1 MLDLNMS
8 EYKTISDEIIKE
20 SRALVNRNG
29 TLLRKLLKLPPD
41 RRPPLPA
48 LLILVKNIYTARTI
62 FSLLEKFRQE
72 ESLVL
77 MRFFLERL
85 AIAFK
90 VAEEGIPVEK
100 VKNVDSKKSIK
111 DLKKHFVD
119 SGKWYG
125 ELSKI
130 VHFDWGLF
138 LGLHMKIENK
148 KLNFRIY
155 ESDYKL
161 LALQCMWLFFLVEIS
176 LAVVEFLAKDFVKGI
191 NSWEHTNN
199 HSWKYKSYFKS
210 QLLTAKWYLKLGK
223 EEVDLT

>member
-1 MLDLNMS
+1 MS
-8 EYKTISDEIIKE
+8 EYKQISDEIIRE
-20 SRALVNRNG
+20 SRALVNRNR

-48 LLILVKNIYTARTI
+48 VLILIKNIYTARTI
-62 FSLLEKFRQE
+62 FSLLKQFRQE
-72 ESLVL
+72 ESFVL
-77 MRFFLERL
+77 MRFYLERL

-90 VAEEGIPVEK
+90 VAKENIPLEK
-100 VKNVDSKKSIK
+100 VKDIDSKKSIN

-138 LGLHMKIENK
+138 LGFHVKIENK
-148 KLNFRIY
+148 KLNFDIY
-155 ESDYKL
+155 EPDYEL
-161 LALQCMWLFFLVEIS
+161 LALQCLWLFFLVEIS

-191 NSWEHTNN
+191 TSWERTNN
-199 HSWKYKSYFKS
+199 NSWKYKSYFNS
-210 QLLTAKWYLKLGK
+210 QLLAAKWYLRLEK
-223 EEVDLT
+223 EDIGLT